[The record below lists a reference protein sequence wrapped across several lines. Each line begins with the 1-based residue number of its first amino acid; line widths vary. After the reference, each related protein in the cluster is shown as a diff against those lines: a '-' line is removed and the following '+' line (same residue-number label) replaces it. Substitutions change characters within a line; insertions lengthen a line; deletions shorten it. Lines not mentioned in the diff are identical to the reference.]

1 MNPYGY
7 YYPEFIPQP
16 AQHVYS
22 QPFPQLEEQV
32 YYNNRRP
39 PQNQGLERRISAL
52 ETQNENQVRELN
64 RLNQEIL
71 RLNKEILRI
80 NQEINRLNRNDETHT
95 RRLNRLN
102 VRLRAVERNLKI
114 PFAASDDGF

>member
-7 YYPEFIPQP
+7 YPEYIPQP

-32 YYNNRRP
+32 YYNRRP

-52 ETQNENQVRELN
+52 EAQNENQVRELN

-80 NQEINRLNRNDETHT
+80 NQEINRLNQNDEAHT

-114 PFAASDDGF
+114 PFTASDDGF